1 MIGWPRTLAWSEFTA
16 IPNPGPFQF
25 RALNGHPIVAR
36 VGIAIVFFP
45 GGSPRSLDG
54 RRFNTVDVR
63 VAVNSLEYVP
73 SRIPPGQEAR
83 YLRHEQGHLDLM
95 GLFARELEIALT
107 ALHATSAEELTQQA
121 QAASNE
127 AVANARTYAI
137 NLPGHDCEYDRQ
149 TDHGM
154 NQRQQDRWNSL
165 IAQNIARWR
174 NPDFFFAGL

>member
-1 MIGWPRTLAWSEFTA
+1 MGWPRTLSWNEFTQV
-16 IPNPGPFQF
+16 PNPGPFQF

-45 GGSPRSLDG
+45 GNSPRTPDG

-95 GLFARELEIALT
+95 GLFARELEIALL
-107 ALHATSAEELTQQA
+107 ALHPPTDVELTQQA
-121 QAASNE
+121 QSAANE
-127 AVANARTYAI
+127 AVTNAQTYAI
-137 NLPGHDCEYDRQ
+137 NVPGRDCLYDRE

-154 NQRQQDRWNSL
+154 NQRQQDRWNTL

-174 NPDFFFAGL
+174 NPDFLFAGL